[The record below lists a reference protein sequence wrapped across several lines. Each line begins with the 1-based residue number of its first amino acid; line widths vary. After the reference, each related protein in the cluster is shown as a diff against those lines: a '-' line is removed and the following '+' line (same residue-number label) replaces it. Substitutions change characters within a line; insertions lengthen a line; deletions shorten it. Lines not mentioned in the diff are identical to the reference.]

1 MAIRL
6 RRPILTT
13 TFALVACAGASL
25 LYAGIVARGRF
36 EPSEVRWGDAT
47 YAVVAH
53 REDQALVHEFRRNG
67 RVVETLAGS
76 TDTLCDDPWIML
88 IDVDGDDRLDVYH
101 RTCGG
106 HGYLKYMPATDG
118 VSYVDLGQF
127 DLDDAPIL
135 RSSWASEIMDWH
147 GLRLIALGAAAALVG
162 AIGLLALAIRGR
174 RPPMSPRAERRLV

>member
-1 MAIRL
+1 MRL
-6 RRPILTT
+6 RRPILAT
-13 TFALVACAGASL
+13 TFALLACVGASL

-36 EPSEVRWGDAT
+36 EPLEVRWGDAE

-53 REDQALVHEFRRNG
+53 REDQALHHEFRRNG
-67 RVVETLAGS
+67 RVAETLAGS

-88 IDVDGDDRLDVYH
+88 IDVDGDGRLDVYH

-106 HGYLKYMPATDG
+106 HGYLKYAPATDT
-118 VSYVDLGQF
+118 VTYVDLGQF

-147 GLRLIALGAAAALVG
+147 GLRLIALGAVAGLVG

-174 RPPMSPRAERRLV
+174 RPAMSPRAERQMM